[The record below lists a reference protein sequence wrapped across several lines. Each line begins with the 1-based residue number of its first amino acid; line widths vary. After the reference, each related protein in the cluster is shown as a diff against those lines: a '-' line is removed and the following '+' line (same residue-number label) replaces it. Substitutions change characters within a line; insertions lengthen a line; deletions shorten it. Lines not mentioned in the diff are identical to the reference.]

1 MVTTEVAQLSKE
13 CNAWREA
20 LRSYRDQFGQLK
32 LVLLKLAG
40 RQTLK
45 EDLLQVE
52 HLDNQLHIQLINIH
66 DLKQSIKAHDKKL
79 HAEMHNADGRIS
91 DESLAIHENLYD
103 DYQSLEHKLQDI
115 KQEFEYFAERT
126 H

>member
-32 LVLLKLAG
+32 HVLLKLAG

-66 DLKQSIKAHDKKL
+66 DLKQNIKAHDKKL
-79 HAEMHNADGRIS
+79 QAELQSKDGKIS
-91 DESLAIHENLYD
+91 DESLADHENLYD

-126 H
+126 Q